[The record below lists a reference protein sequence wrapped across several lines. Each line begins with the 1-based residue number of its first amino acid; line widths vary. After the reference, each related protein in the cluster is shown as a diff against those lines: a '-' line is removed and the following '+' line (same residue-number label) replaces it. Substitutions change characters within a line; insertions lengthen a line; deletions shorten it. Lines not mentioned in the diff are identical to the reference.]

1 LKKERRPAT
10 RGAVVGVA
18 YASLPGGFTAVGCP
32 IGPLASFI
40 MEASSELVPDR
51 RS

>member
-18 YASLPGGFTAVGCP
+18 CISLPGGLTAAGCP
-32 IGPLASFI
+32 IGLLASFI
-40 MEASSELVPDR
+40 MEGLL
-51 RS
+51 